1 MRHRDG
7 CLVGVPIVGYIWPRY
22 RPTPWSRRRSAPKRY
37 GRADWFTRRTTRALQ
52 CTDPQHALGPSLCCG
67 HARKTCVVPNI
78 LVKRGPRRYAGDST
92 MPRKKEVIQVR
103 PIRIW
108 FRHYFSPRGPS
119 NVSSSLLVAKF
130 AGWSGA
136 RKAQINRR

>member
-1 MRHRDG
+1 
-7 CLVGVPIVGYIWPRY
+7 
-22 RPTPWSRRRSAPKRY
+22 
-37 GRADWFTRRTTRALQ
+37 
-52 CTDPQHALGPSLCCG
+52 
-67 HARKTCVVPNI
+67 VVPNI

-108 FRHYFSPRGPS
+108 FRHYFSPRGPN